1 MLLCTR
7 EPPPQ
12 LAWSLG
18 DGAPVVQIP
27 DLRLVHP
34 NVSLLFPPFPAEHYL
49 HDIHTAVNRC
59 KAQNQT
65 GILSAGMS
73 TCGTV
78 TSHEAILIHT
88 NDSGCDLLQFPYC
101 LLYRDK

>member
-1 MLLCTR
+1 V
-7 EPPPQ
+7 E
-12 LAWSLG
+12 SEG
-18 DGAPVVQIP
+18 GAPVVQIA

-34 NVSLLFPPFPAEHYL
+34 KVFLVFPHFPAEHYL

-73 TCGTV
+73 KCGPV
-78 TSHEAILIHT
+78 SSHEAILFHT
-88 NDSGCDLLQFPYC
+88 TDSGFDRLQFPYC